1 MEKIILNETP
11 KTTSKS
17 FKINNIEIEKFELPQ
32 LKEFNNMR
40 ITPQIKTESKK
51 NKDTIKYNISQE
63 LTKQAQNRK

>member
-11 KTTSKS
+11 KRTSKT
-17 FKINNIEIEKFELPQ
+17 FKINNIEIEKLELPQ

-40 ITPQIKTESKK
+40 IIPQIKTESKK
-51 NKDTIKYNISQE
+51 NKETIKYNISQE

>member
-11 KTTSKS
+11 KRTSKT

-40 ITPQIKTESKK
+40 IIPQIKTESKK
-51 NKDTIKYNISQE
+51 NKETIKYNISQE